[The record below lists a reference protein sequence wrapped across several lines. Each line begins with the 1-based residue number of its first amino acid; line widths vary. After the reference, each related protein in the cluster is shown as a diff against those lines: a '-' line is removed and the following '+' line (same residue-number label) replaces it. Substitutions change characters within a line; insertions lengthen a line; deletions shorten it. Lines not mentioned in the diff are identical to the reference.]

1 MPSIPEVRR
10 RVRELL
16 SLESRMLYWERVG
29 YEPHPG
35 QLRVHMSDAR
45 FKASCN
51 GRRWGKALALDTPL
65 PTPDGWTTMG
75 DVRVGDRLFD
85 EEGCVCHVTFATEIQ
100 LGRECYEVEFSDG
113 TVIVADAD
121 HLWLTWDKRYR
132 KALGRASAPESSPAV
147 RSTRE
152 IASTLWAV
160 PGKEHNHSV
169 PLAKALNLPARR
181 LPVPPYTLGA
191 WLGDGNKNG
200 PVLTCS
206 SADNQIVDEI
216 ISEGITVKR
225 KKPSGDRTP
234 TYLLGEAAARR
245 DSLTGRMLPGG
256 GMRSWLRDLGVLGKK
271 RIPHIYLRSSVAQR
285 TALLQGLMDTDGY
298 ATDKGHA
305 EFTTTNA
312 ELAGDF
318 LELVTSLGMKAVIG
332 TGRATLNG
340 TDCGPKYRVKWTPHE
355 PVFRLERKLRRLRV
369 DGHPRPW
376 TKQRYICDVRATPSV
391 PVRCI
396 EVDSPS
402 HMYLAGRSMIPTH
415 NTVCGPR
422 EIGPLVFIPDTYIW
436 VVGPT
441 QGLAVKEFRVFR
453 SDLMAMEKQGHLALR
468 KNVLDSI
475 GGRYLLEVEG
485 GATIEIRSQEKEDQI
500 VGEGLTAVIMA
511 EAARLKP
518 HIWEEL
524 VLPTLSDYRGVAVF
538 SSTPRGRNWY
548 YQLFQQAKGDPEWAT
563 FNEPS
568 WNNTHLFPGGE
579 HDPEI
584 EKRRANLP
592 EDVFAQEWAAEFVTH
607 SGLVYPEFSDKIHVV
622 EGLAPLPEVP
632 IRGWVDVGFHDPF
645 VCLAA
650 QEHDGKVRI
659 LDEYYRTRMTP
670 SEHAGIMAEH
680 FQRIGGVGYVPE
692 YLICDPR
699 SPDGIKDLKIAGWQA
714 KAAPALDRRRQSD
727 NPVIVGVKRV
737 KQLLKRGPDGEPRL
751 LIHPRCVKTIEEF
764 GLYEWVDNQPD
775 PKNNNHC
782 MDAIR
787 YGVVAEVLR
796 DGYGADADD
805 EEDDDIPGR
814 EEPDR
819 DDCDDPDEPFGM
831 QVLRARQRERERLEK
846 ARC

>member
-1 MPSIPEVRR
+1 MPSIQEVRR

-51 GRRWGKALALDTPL
+51 GRRWGK
-65 PTPDGWTTMG
+65 
-75 DVRVGDRLFD
+75 
-85 EEGCVCHVTFATEIQ
+85 
-100 LGRECYEVEFSDG
+100 
-113 TVIVADAD
+113 
-121 HLWLTWDKRYR
+121 
-132 KALGRASAPESSPAV
+132 
-147 RSTRE
+147 
-152 IASTLWAV
+152 
-160 PGKEHNHSV
+160 
-169 PLAKALNLPARR
+169 
-181 LPVPPYTLGA
+181 
-191 WLGDGNKNG
+191 
-200 PVLTCS
+200 
-206 SADNQIVDEI
+206 
-216 ISEGITVKR
+216 
-225 KKPSGDRTP
+225 
-234 TYLLGEAAARR
+234 
-245 DSLTGRMLPGG
+245 
-256 GMRSWLRDLGVLGKK
+256 
-271 RIPHIYLRSSVAQR
+271 
-285 TALLQGLMDTDGY
+285 
-298 ATDKGHA
+298 
-305 EFTTTNA
+305 
-312 ELAGDF
+312 
-318 LELVTSLGMKAVIG
+318 
-332 TGRATLNG
+332 
-340 TDCGPKYRVKWTPHE
+340 
-355 PVFRLERKLRRLRV
+355 
-369 DGHPRPW
+369 
-376 TKQRYICDVRATPSV
+376 
-391 PVRCI
+391 
-396 EVDSPS
+396 
-402 HMYLAGRSMIPTH
+402 
-415 NTVCGPR
+415 TVCGPR

-592 EDVFAQEWAAEFVTH
+592 EDVFAQEWAAEFVAH

-737 KQLLKRGPDGEPRL
+737 KQLLKRGPDGKPRL

-782 MDAIR
+782 CFPAGTLVATPGGDRPIESLREGDVVYTHLGCGRVDVGPVMTGNRELTAVTVGAETICCTPEHPFLTARHGWKPAEDLEGECLLRRTLPKSPSTAAESSLATHSLHTTRITTFVHQRLMMIAARFTKSFGRMPTDLSPTASKSTTATRTRPTTISRTSNSCRPEDTSVSTTRRTCARPAKPPSSGTLLQRAKRGIRNMLRKCGSGTAPNENAFARSAGSLSTPRRQRASDSARTPANQDGVVSRTSTTSSESASSAVQCSVSTAMSRRALAPVVALENSQPVSVRKTGRTAPVYNIATSDGTFFANGALTMNCDALR
-787 YGVVAEVLR
+787 YGVIAEVLR